1 MSAREQSGRGRTG
14 TALVTG
20 GAGFIGANVVDRLAS
35 TGARVIVLDNLS
47 RPEVERNVSW
57 LRARHGDRVDVV
69 VDDVR
74 HATALRAILSGVDR
88 VFHFAAQVA
97 VTTSL
102 ADPLEDFDVN
112 ARGTLT
118 LLEALRAQPR
128 PPSLVYTSTNKVY
141 GALPDVA
148 LVDDSRRWQPADPE
162 LVARG
167 IGETRAL
174 DFHSPYGCSK
184 GAAESYVLDYA
195 RSYGLPTV
203 VFRMS
208 CIYGP
213 RQFGTE
219 DQGWVAHF
227 WRRAL
232 AGRPL
237 TIYGD
242 GRQVRDLLYVEDL
255 VDALL
260 LAHARVD
267 ALAGRAFN
275 LGGGPANALSLV
287 ELIERI
293 AGTTG
298 RRPAMTHADWR
309 TGDQRWYVSDTRRF
323 TEATG
328 WRARV
333 GIDEGLTRLGDWLI
347 QLHATRPP
355 IVEEARG

>member
-1 MSAREQSGRGRTG
+1 MSARVQSGRGRAG

-35 TGARVIVLDNLS
+35 MGARVIVLDNLS
-47 RPEVERNVSW
+47 RPEVERNLSW
-57 LRARHGDRVDVV
+57 LRARHGDRVEVV

-74 HATALRAILSGVDR
+74 HAAALRAILPGVDR

-102 ADPLEDFDVN
+102 EDPLEDFDVN
-112 ARGTLT
+112 GRGTLT
-118 LLEALRAQPR
+118 LLEALRAEAH

-141 GALPDVA
+141 GALADVA
-148 LVDDSRRWQPADPE
+148 LVDDGRRWQPADGE

-195 RSYGLPTV
+195 RSYGLHTV

-232 AGRPL
+232 AGQPL

-242 GRQVRDLLYVEDL
+242 GRQVRDLLYVDDL

-260 LAHARVD
+260 LAHAHVV
-267 ALAGRAFN
+267 ALTGRAFN
-275 LGGGPANALSLV
+275 LGGGSANALSLV
-287 ELIERI
+287 ELVERI
-293 AGTTG
+293 ACATG
-298 RRPAMTHADWR
+298 RRPVLTHADWR
-309 TGDQRWYVSDTRRF
+309 TGDQRWYVSDTRCF
-323 TEATG
+323 GDATG

-333 GIDEGLTRLGDWLI
+333 GLDEGLQRLGDWLI

-355 IVEEARG
+355 LVEEARG